1 MANTIGFGQAAVNN
15 TIDYGQG
22 ATDNTINWGK
32 SQTLSPSGE
41 TNITG
46 GGGTPSFRNTQSI
59 ALDGVDDFV
68 DCGNASSLQITGNLT
83 ISAWVKTTMS
93 GTGFVVSKD
102 NVSNRNFALVVVD
115 VSGTLRARFFIV
127 KSNSLV
133 NVTSTTINI
142 GDGNWHNIVGVN
154 DGSNLKIYI
163 DGNLEATN
171 AGAGGTIDN
180 DTVNLDIGMR
190 GDNDLF
196 YSGVIDEVAIWNS
209 DQSANASTIY
219 NSGAPNDLA
228 SLSPVSWWR
237 FEGSGTTATDSGS
250 GGNDGTLTNGVTRS
264 TDVPT

>member
-1 MANTIGFGQAAVNN
+1 METWGQGAINNTIGW
-15 TIDYGQG
+15 GQG
-22 ATDNTINWGK
+22 AKDNNVNWGK
-32 SQTLSPSGE
+32 SQKTSWSGD
-41 TNITG
+41 TNISG
-46 GGGTPSFRNTQSI
+46 IGGTPSFRNTQSI

>member
-1 MANTIGFGQAAVNN
+1 MNTIEYGQGAVNN
-15 TIDYGQG
+15 TIGWGQG
-22 ATDNTINWGK
+22 AKVGSSFSNTK
-32 SQTLSPSGE
+32 S
-41 TNITG
+41 IR
-46 GGGTPSFRNTQSI
+46 F
-59 ALDGVDDFV
+59 DGVDDFV

-93 GTGFVVSKD
+93 ATGFVVSKD
-102 NVSNRNFALVVVD
+102 NLSNRNFALVVVD

-154 DGSNLKIYI
+154 DGSNLKIYV

-180 DTVNLDIGMR
+180 DTVNLEIGMR

-196 YSGVIDEVAIWNS
+196 YSGGIDEVAIWNS

-219 NSGAPNDLA
+219 NSGVPNDLA
-228 SLSPVSWWR
+228 SLSPISWWR
-237 FEGSGTTATDSGS
+237 MGDGDTFPTLTDNGS
-250 GGNDGTLTNGVTRS
+250 GGNNGTMTNMTSGNII